1 MRITRVFALIFCCF
15 LFLLSSKSYAE
26 DLNYPP
32 TNTPPFSTGAEQAPR
47 PVPRLPLNIPG
58 QTLTV
63 PGQAPGIPGQNGSG
77 LPGQPGKAGSD
88 IRPVQNDRQ
97 LSQFERYVSVKATEI
112 TDTELQIILKFDGI
126 KFEYSNDNLP
136 VDQAAVPVKVL
147 SQAREVVDAGYLVGR
162 LDTIA
167 KIFDMLSIKTTRVAS
182 SDIRQ
187 FGYDLFSQPPS
198 SFAPVDEIPVGP
210 DYILGPDDE
219 LWISV
224 WGQVNSVDKYVIDR
238 EGKITVPQLGVIYL
252 AGLDF
257 AKATGLIE
265 ERFSSLY
272 KPSAVK
278 INVSMGRL
286 RTIGIF
292 VVGKVG
298 RPGSYSVSSLSTLI
312 NALFAAG
319 GPSKDGTMRDIQ
331 LKRNGRTIVHFDLYD
346 FLLKGDKSKDIR
358 LMPQDVVFVPSVGP
372 LVGMAGNVKSPAIYE
387 LKGDTRVLGLIDE
400 AGGTN
405 GIAYNNRLQ
414 LLRVNRRQEQ
424 ALEELNLSEIRKG
437 AEKNFLLRDGDVVT
451 IFPVSQIVE
460 KNVKIAGSVK
470 APGTFGLRPGMT
482 VSELVTYAGGVLRYA
497 DMNYAELT
505 RINITPDGQKTE
517 RTVINLGMALKGDPK
532 NDLVLRPDDYL
543 FIRPVAQWELYRVV
557 SIKGEVEYPGE
568 YTVKK
573 GETISSLIKRA
584 GGFTDRAYLKG
595 TVFTRESVR
604 RLQQKSL
611 DELVDRTEQ
620 EILSSSSSALATS
633 LSADEAQQQKLALQG
648 EQAFISKLQ
657 AVKAKGRVT
666 IRLTDMKDFAGGEY
680 DIPLEDGDNIYIPEK
695 PNFVQVTGSV
705 YNQTAFVYD
714 SNEDVEG
721 YLRKAGGE
729 TADADKSD
737 IFILKVDG
745 SAVSRRS
752 SSVFGYDPVSH
763 RWNGSFM
770 SRTLDPGDSI
780 IVPVET
786 NKIAWLK
793 NIKDLTQI
801 IFQTAV
807 SAGVA
812 VALF

>member
-1 MRITRVFALIFCCF
+1 MRVTRVSALIFCCF

-32 TNTPPFSTGAEQAPR
+32 TNTPPFSDATQQSSNLP
-47 PVPRLPLNIPG
+47 PRLPLNRLGQIINLPG
-58 QTLTV
+58 H
-63 PGQAPGIPGQNGSG
+63 NSSS
-77 LPGQPGKAGSD
+77 LPGQLEKPRSD
-88 IRPVQNDRQ
+88 IRPPQSNQQ
-97 LSQFERYVSVKATEI
+97 LSPFEQYVSVKATEI

-126 KFEYSNDNLP
+126 KFEYSNENLP
-136 VDQAAVPVKVL
+136 ADYVAVAVRIL
-147 SQAREVVDAGYLVGR
+147 SPEKEVVDAGYLVGR
-162 LDTIA
+162 LDTIS
-167 KIFDMLSIKTTRVAS
+167 KIFDMLNIKTSRIAS

-187 FGYDLFSQPPS
+187 FGYDLFSQAPS
-198 SFAPVDEIPVGP
+198 SFAPVNVVPVGP

-224 WGQVNSVDKYVIDR
+224 WGQINSVNNYVIDR
-238 EGKITVPQLGVIYL
+238 EGKITIPQLGVIYL
-252 AGLDF
+252 AGLDY
-257 AKATGLIE
+257 AKATKLIA

-292 VVGKVG
+292 VVGKVNN
-298 RPGSYSVSSLSTLI
+298 PGSYNVSSLSTLI

-331 LKRNGRTIVHFDLYD
+331 LKRNGETIVHFDLYD
-346 FLLKGDKSKDIR
+346 FLLNGDKTKDIR
-358 LMPQDVVFVPSVGP
+358 LMPQDVIFVPTVGP

-387 LKGDTRVLGLIDE
+387 LKGDTRVLDLIDE
-400 AGGTN
+400 AGGIN
-405 GIAYNNRLQ
+405 GTAYNNRLQ
-414 LLRVNRRQEQ
+414 LLRVHKEEEQ
-424 ALEELNLSEIRKG
+424 SLEEVNLSEIVKG
-437 AEKNFLLRDGDVVT
+437 TEKNFLLKDGDVVT
-451 IFPVSQIVE
+451 VFPVSQLIE

-470 APGTFGLRPGMT
+470 APGTFGLTPGMT

-517 RTVINLGMALKGDPK
+517 RVVINLGEALKGDPQ

-543 FIRPVAQWELYRVV
+543 LIRPVAGWELYRVV
-557 SIKGEVEYPGE
+557 SIKGEVKYPGE

-584 GGFTDRAYLKG
+584 GGFTDKAYLKG

-604 RLQQKSL
+604 QLQQKSL
-611 DELVDRTEQ
+611 NELVDRTEQ
-620 EILSSSSSALATS
+620 EILSGSSSALAAS
-633 LSADEAQQQKLALQG
+633 LSADEAQQQKLAVQE
-648 EQAFISKLQ
+648 EQAFVNKLK

-666 IRLTDMKDFAGGEY
+666 IKLSDMKDFAGGEY
-680 DIPLEDGDNIYIPEK
+680 DIPLENGDNLYIPEK

-714 SNEDVEG
+714 SAEDVEG
-721 YLRKAGGE
+721 YLKKAGGA

-752 SSVFGYDPVSH
+752 SSAFSYDSESH

-801 IFQTAV
+801 LFQTAV
-807 SAGVA
+807 AAGVA